1 MKNMSFASNVKDEL
15 ISSPIKQTC
24 CKKAFLYG
32 LLINAELMDG
42 EIEFATE
49 HRGTVEALEALF
61 SETLKKQ
68 PEITTKNRAGNIRY
82 FIKFTSKSA
91 ENILLQLSEDI
102 ENGPG
107 ISEILNFRCDNCR
120 AYFLR
125 GAFIASANVSDPLKA
140 YHLEFTVK
148 NAVVAKKL
156 YELLRDIG
164 YQPKITSRRGK
175 TGLYYKDST
184 SNEDILAFIGASSM
198 MFECMNDKII
208 RDIRNDI
215 NRRSNCETVNLARS
229 VNASHE
235 IVSIIKKLEKEGRLE
250 ALSDELRETAAL
262 RVQNTELSLTE
273 LARLFNPPLTKS
285 GLNHRLNKIKEFY
298 YKK

>member
-1 MKNMSFASNVKDEL
+1 MSFASNVKDEL
-15 ISSPIKQTC
+15 ISGQIKQTC
-24 CKKAFLYG
+24 CKKAFIYG
-32 LLINAELMDG
+32 LLINADLLGDG
-42 EIEFATE
+42 EIEFSTE
-49 HRGTVEALEALF
+49 HQKTVDEIKTLFLEI
-61 SETLKKQ
+61 LKKQ
-68 PEITTKNRAGNIRY
+68 LTITTKNRAGNIRY

-91 ENILLQLSEDI
+91 ENILLQFSEDN
-102 ENGPG
+102 EKGQG
-107 ISEILNFRCDNCR
+107 FSEILNFRCDNCR

-125 GAFIASANVSDPLKA
+125 GAFIAAANVSDPLKS

-148 NAVVAKKL
+148 NAVTAKKL

-164 YQPKITSRRGK
+164 YPPKIAKRKSG

-184 SNEDILAFIGASSM
+184 SNEDILAFIGASTM

-215 NRRSNCETVNLARS
+215 NRRSNCETVNLARA
-229 VNASHE
+229 VNASQE
-235 IVSIIKKLEKEGRLE
+235 IVNIIKKLEKEGRLE

-262 RVQNTELSLTE
+262 RAENTELSLSE
-273 LARLFNPPLTKS
+273 LAKLFNPPLTKS